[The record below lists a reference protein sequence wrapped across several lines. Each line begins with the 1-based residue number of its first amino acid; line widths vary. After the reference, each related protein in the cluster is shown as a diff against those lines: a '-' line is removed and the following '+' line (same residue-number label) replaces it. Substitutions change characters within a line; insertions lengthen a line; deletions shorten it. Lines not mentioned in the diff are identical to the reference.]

1 MTSPARARID
11 LAAIRE
17 NVALL
22 DARSGD
28 AAVLAAVKADGY
40 GHGLVPAARAALAGG
55 ATWLGVAQVSEALA
69 LRAAGVEAPV
79 LTLMGT
85 PGEPYAEAVR
95 AGVDLTAGTPGLV
108 REIAAVAR
116 AAGRPARVHLEADTG
131 MSRGG
136 GTAADW
142 PGLVDSA
149 LAEQA
154 AGHLRVVGLFSHFAC
169 ADMPGHPSIAVQYTA
184 FREAVEYAE
193 KAGVTPEV
201 RHLANSAATL
211 TLPHT
216 HFDLVRPGIA
226 CYGLSPIPEQ
236 GTFGLRPAMT
246 LTARLALV
254 KRVPA
259 GSGVSYGHR
268 YVTSKETTLAV
279 VPVGYG
285 DGLPRAAGQAGV
297 EVLAGGR
304 RRAIAGT
311 VCMDQFVL
319 DVGDDEMAAGDEVVL
334 FGPGDAGEPTATE
347 WAQALGTISYEIV
360 TRLGPRVPRAYAGEE
375 GQ

>member
-11 LAAIRE
+11 LAAIRD

-55 ATWLGVAQVSEALA
+55 ATWLGVAQLSEALA
-69 LRAAGVEAPV
+69 LRVAGIEARV
-79 LTLMGT
+79 LSLLGT
-85 PGEPYAEAVR
+85 PGEPYADAVR
-95 AGVDLTAGTPGLV
+95 ADVDLAAAAPWLV
-108 REIAAVAR
+108 REIAAAAR

-136 GTAADW
+136 ATPADW
-142 PGLVDSA
+142 PEVVDAA

-169 ADMPGHPSIAVQYTA
+169 ADMPGHPSIAAQYGA
-184 FREAVEYAE
+184 FRDAVEYAE

-236 GTFGLRPAMT
+236 GTYGLRPAMT
-246 LTARLALV
+246 VTARLTLA
-254 KRVPA
+254 KRVPP

-268 YVTSKETTLAV
+268 YHTAAETTLAV

-285 DGLPRAAGQAGV
+285 DGLPRAAGPAGV
-297 EVLAGGR
+297 EVLVAGR
-304 RRAIAGT
+304 RRPIAGT

-319 DVGDDEMAAGDEVVL
+319 DVGDDAVAAGDEVVL

-347 WAQALGTISYEIV
+347 WARALDTISYEIV

>member
-1 MTSPARARID
+1 MTSPARARIE
-11 LAAIRE
+11 LAAIRD

-40 GHGLVPAARAALAGG
+40 GHGLVPAARAALDGG
-55 ATWLGVAQVSEALA
+55 ATWLGVAQISEALA
-69 LRAAGVEAPV
+69 LRAAGIRDRV
-79 LTLMGT
+79 LALIGT
-85 PGEPYAEAVR
+85 PGEPYADAI
-95 AGVDLTAGTPGLV
+95 AADIDLAAATPWLI
-108 REIAAVAR
+108 REIAAAAR
-116 AAGRPARVHLEADTG
+116 TAGRPARVHLEADTG

-136 GTAADW
+136 ATPADW
-142 PGLVDSA
+142 PAVVDAA

-154 AGHLRVVGLFSHFAC
+154 AGHLRVVGLWSHLAC
-169 ADMPGHPSIAVQYTA
+169 ADMPGHPSIAAQYTA
-184 FREAVEYAE
+184 FRDAVEYAE
-193 KAGVTPEV
+193 KAGITPEV

-226 CYGLSPIPEQ
+226 CYGLTPIPEE

-246 LTARLALV
+246 FTARLALA
-254 KRVPA
+254 KRVPP
-259 GSGVSYGHR
+259 GRGVSYGHR
-268 YVTSKETTLAV
+268 YVTDRETTLAV

-285 DGLPRAAGQAGV
+285 DGVPRAAGSGRV
-297 EVLAGGR
+297 EVLAAGR
-304 RRAIAGT
+304 RHAVAGT

-319 DVGDDEMAAGDEVVL
+319 DVGDDQVAAGDEVVL

-347 WAQALGTISYEIV
+347 WARALDTISYEIV
-360 TRLGPRVPRAYAGEE
+360 TRLGPRVPREYAGE
-375 GQ
+375 GK